1 MPLAC
6 EMLRLQV
13 QRQILRRRAR
23 REIRYLVPAQWQNVD
38 LANKWTKLGPCLDFY
53 VLGSSVH
60 SVIGPIVS
68 KAFAKLSVSVPR
80 VNVGHASEAFVQD
93 LDWAQVAGS
102 RAKLTTSLVTDGVR
116 QLYIVMLAI
125 VVEPLR
131 YLVSWLLKHSR
142 VAKDPTKRPPLSS
155 YANPSTS
162 PLFFVLQYYSGL
174 LRGQWTHSACS
185 GKVPLFHCS
194 TPHLYTIRD

>member
-68 KAFAKLSVSVPR
+68 KAFAKHDHCLIRANAEVRCRADGGCSV
-80 VNVGHASEAFVQD
+80 
-93 LDWAQVAGS
+93 
-102 RAKLTTSLVTDGVR
+102 
-116 QLYIVMLAI
+116 
-125 VVEPLR
+125 
-131 YLVSWLLKHSR
+131 
-142 VAKDPTKRPPLSS
+142 
-155 YANPSTS
+155 
-162 PLFFVLQYYSGL
+162 L
-174 LRGQWTHSACS
+174 LRGSEVPSTVRLQGHRVSPSAALRIAFS
-185 GKVPLFHCS
+185 EIAGQKDSPADGHDL
-194 TPHLYTIRD
+194 TL